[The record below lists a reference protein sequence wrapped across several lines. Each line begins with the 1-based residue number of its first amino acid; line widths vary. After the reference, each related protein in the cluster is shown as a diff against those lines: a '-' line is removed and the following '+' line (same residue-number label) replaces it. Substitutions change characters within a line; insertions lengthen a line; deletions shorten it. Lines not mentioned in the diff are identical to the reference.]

1 MHTGRGS
8 STPHDPVEDKRG
20 PVLCV
25 MATSEDLEFEDF
37 QDVSDLLTV
46 SLDAPDLS
54 VSSCNTGHTEEGGVA
69 FALDLSED
77 DDQEEKSKLLG
88 EENERGS
95 MWTFEYCQ
103 SFFNVDTVQV
113 LDRIRGSLIPLP
125 GRNFVRHHLH
135 SNPDLYGPLWICVTL
150 AFSLSIGG
158 NLSTFLTLKGDPKY
172 HYRPQFH
179 TVSVAAV
186 SVFLYAL
193 LVPVCVWGF
202 LKWRQG
208 TERHIRGYSYLET
221 VCVYGY
227 SLFIYIPTSVLW
239 IIPIPWLRWVSILVA
254 VAISGSVLVITF
266 WPVVRDDRK
275 AAVAVA
281 VAAIVLLH
289 ALLAIGSLLLS
300 DGSAHS
306 GSQTNAP
313 FLQQHNPAD
322 RHLHHQENLT
332 DGRREDRRNARGD
345 GQRSRKN
352 SFLEVGLK
360 LLLPTS
366 FFILVESAE
375 KKNPKE

>member
-1 MHTGRGS
+1 
-8 STPHDPVEDKRG
+8 
-20 PVLCV
+20 
-25 MATSEDLEFEDF
+25 MATPEDLEFEDF

-54 VSSCNTGHTEEGGVA
+54 
-69 FALDLSED
+69 
-77 DDQEEKSKLLG
+77 LLG

-193 LVPVCVWGF
+193 LVPLCVWGF

-208 TERHIRGYSYLET
+208 MERHIRGYSYLET

-289 ALLAIGSLLLS
+289 ALLAIGCELYFF
-300 DGSAHS
+300 
-306 GSQTNAP
+306 QTAVPTVAP
-313 FLQQHNPAD
+313 TPTPPSSNNTTP
-322 RHLHHQENLT
+322 LT
-332 DGRREDRRNARGD
+332 
-345 GQRSRKN
+345 
-352 SFLEVGLK
+352 V
-360 LLLPTS
+360 TS
-366 FFILVESAE
+366 TT
-375 KKNPKE
+375 KRT